1 MPFEC
6 ACMISFVADMAQG
19 PLGVFVS
26 FASAVL
32 GVTIWIVAPESAH
45 ASSSAALLKQEN

>member
-1 MPFEC
+1 
-6 ACMISFVADMAQG
+6 MISFVADMTWG
-19 PLGVFVS
+19 LLGVFVS

-45 ASSSAALLKQEN
+45 ASSSAVLLKQEN